1 MLEKIKNKVS
11 ENSGVV
17 NMIINL
23 AILYLLFTV
32 ASGIRD
38 VKQNLSQVQQQ
49 TQGTI
54 QPILDPKQTITDEQ
68 IQQMILNVLINKLQE
83 AQGEIKR

>member
-23 AILYLLFTV
+23 TILYLLFTV
-32 ASGIRD
+32 ATGIKSVD
-38 VKQNLSQVQQQ
+38 KKVTQIQQQ
-49 TQGTI
+49 TQATI
-54 QPILDPKQTITDEQ
+54 QPMGMQQPVTDDEIQRLILD
-68 IQQMILNVLINKLQE
+68 VLIAKLQE
-83 AQGEIKR
+83 AQGEIKK

>member
-1 MLEKIKNKVS
+1 MLERIKNKIS
-11 ENSGVV
+11 ENSGLV
-17 NMIINL
+17 NMVINL

-32 ASGIRD
+32 ATGIKSVD
-38 VKQNLSQVQQQ
+38 KKITQVQQQ

>member
-1 MLEKIKNKVS
+1 MLERIKNKIS
-11 ENSGVV
+11 ENSGLV
-17 NMIINL
+17 NMVINL
-23 AILYLLFTV
+23 AILYLLFAV
-32 ASGIRD
+32 ASCIKSVD
-38 VKQNLSQVQQQ
+38 KKVTQVQQQ
-49 TQGTI
+49 TTGTI

>member
-23 AILYLLFTV
+23 TILYLLFTV
-32 ASGIRD
+32 ATGIKSVD
-38 VKQNLSQVQQQ
+38 KKVTQIQQQ
-49 TQGTI
+49 TQATI

-68 IQQMILNVLINKLQE
+68 IQQMILDVIINKLLE
-83 AQGEIKR
+83 AKGEIKR

>member
-1 MLEKIKNKVS
+1 MLEKIKNKIT
-11 ENSGVV
+11 ENSGLV

-38 VKQNLSQVQQQ
+38 VKQTVSQVQQQ
-49 TQGTI
+49 TQATI

-68 IQQMILNVLINKLQE
+68 IQQMILDVIINKLLE
-83 AQGEIKR
+83 AKGENKR

>member
-23 AILYLLFTV
+23 TILYLLFTV
-32 ASGIRD
+32 ATGIKLVD
-38 VKQNLSQVQQQ
+38 KKVTQIQQQ
-49 TQGTI
+49 TQATI
-54 QPILDPKQTITDEQ
+54 QPIGMKQPVTDDEIQRLILD
-68 IQQMILNVLINKLQE
+68 VLIAKLQE
-83 AQGEIKR
+83 AQGEIKK

>member
-23 AILYLLFTV
+23 TILYLLFTV
-32 ASGIRD
+32 ATGIKSVD
-38 VKQNLSQVQQQ
+38 KKVTQIQQQ
-49 TQGTI
+49 TQATI
-54 QPILDPKQTITDEQ
+54 QPMGMQQPVTDDEIQRLILD
-68 IQQMILNVLINKLQE
+68 VLIAKLQE

>member
-23 AILYLLFTV
+23 TILYLLFTV
-32 ASGIRD
+32 ATGIKLVD
-38 VKQNLSQVQQQ
+38 KKVTQIQQQ
-49 TQGTI
+49 TQATI
-54 QPILDPKQTITDEQ
+54 QPMGMQQPVTDDEIQRLILD
-68 IQQMILNVLINKLQE
+68 VLIAKLQE
-83 AQGEIKR
+83 AQGEIKK

>member
-23 AILYLLFTV
+23 TILYLLFTV
-32 ASGIRD
+32 ATGIKSVD
-38 VKQNLSQVQQQ
+38 KKVTQIQQQ
-49 TQGTI
+49 TEATV
-54 QPILDPKQTITDEQ
+54 QPIGMKQPVTDDEIQRLILD
-68 IQQMILNVLINKLQE
+68 VLIAKLQE

>member
-23 AILYLLFTV
+23 TILYLLFTV
-32 ASGIRD
+32 ATGIKSVD
-38 VKQNLSQVQQQ
+38 KKVTQIQQQ
-49 TQGTI
+49 TQATI
-54 QPILDPKQTITDEQ
+54 QPIGMKQPVTDDEIQRLILD
-68 IQQMILNVLINKLQE
+68 VLIAKLQE

>member
-1 MLEKIKNKVS
+1 MLEKIKNKIT
-11 ENSGVV
+11 ENSGLV

-32 ASGIRD
+32 ASGIKSVD
-38 VKQNLSQVQQQ
+38 KKVTQVQQQ

-68 IQQMILNVLINKLQE
+68 IQQMILDVIINKLLE
-83 AQGEIKR
+83 AKGEIKK

>member
-1 MLEKIKNKVS
+1 MLEKIKNKIT
-11 ENSGVV
+11 ENSGLV

-49 TQGTI
+49 TQATV
-54 QPILDPKQTITDEQ
+54 QPVMDEELLKKRIIELLLQNLEQPK
-68 IQQMILNVLINKLQE
+68 
-83 AQGEIKR
+83 

>member
-1 MLEKIKNKVS
+1 VLEKIKNKITK
-11 ENSGVV
+11 NSGLV

-32 ASGIRD
+32 ATSIRSVD
-38 VKQNLSQVQQQ
+38 NKVTQVQQQ

-54 QPILDPKQTITDEQ
+54 QPIQDPKQPYTDEQ
-68 IQQMILNVLINKLQE
+68 IQQIILDVIISKLLE
-83 AQGEIKR
+83 AQGELKR

>member
-1 MLEKIKNKVS
+1 MLERIKNKIS
-11 ENSGVV
+11 ENSGLV
-17 NMIINL
+17 NMAINL

-32 ASGIRD
+32 ATGIKSVD
-38 VKQNLSQVQQQ
+38 KKITQVQQQ

>member
-1 MLEKIKNKVS
+1 MMEKIKNKIS
-11 ENSGVV
+11 ENSGLV
-17 NMIINL
+17 NMAINL

-32 ASGIRD
+32 ATGIKSVD
-38 VKQNLSQVQQQ
+38 KKVTQVQQQ

-68 IQQMILNVLINKLQE
+68 IQQMILDVIINKLQE

>member
-1 MLEKIKNKVS
+1 MLEKIKNKIT
-11 ENSGVV
+11 ENSGLV